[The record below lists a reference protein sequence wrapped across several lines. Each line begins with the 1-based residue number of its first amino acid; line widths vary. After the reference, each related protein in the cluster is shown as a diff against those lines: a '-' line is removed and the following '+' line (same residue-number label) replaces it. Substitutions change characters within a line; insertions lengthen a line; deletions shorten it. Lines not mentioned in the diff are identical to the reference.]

1 MLIFRFLFKLC
12 HALVPRFVYFWFY
25 RRREFEGRGFWI
37 LKMSSFGKLS
47 QVVDQSEKK
56 KNSLRECALLLMIIF
71 MKRGLVKRF
80 LTVNVV

>member
-47 QVVDQSEKK
+47 QVVDQREK